1 MSATNDDIKYIA
13 VYLLV
18 IAVFVWYIYTE
29 YFRTSLIYVTSTVD
43 GKAYLVRN
51 LPDKQQAADLLAN
64 TRLKLIGVQQNLT
77 KYYPK
82 DKRVILLNKRFKQDE
97 MSESEPDSKYTSY
110 TINKGE
116 KIIYCLRSRDE
127 RQQLVNPNV
136 LLFVALHEM
145 SHVMTVSVDHSPE
158 FWENFRFVLA
168 NAIHWK
174 IYTPQNFKDK
184 PQEYCGTHITNSP
197 LNPQDMGKY
206 VNYDAQVDDE
216 NDASIVKVS

>member
-1 MSATNDDIKYIA
+1 MSYNSDDAKYIA
-13 VYLLV
+13 VYLFV
-18 IAVFVWYIYTE
+18 IAVFVWYIYNE
-29 YFRTSLIYVTSTVD
+29 YFRTSLIYVTSKLD

-51 LPDKQQAADLLAN
+51 LPDKQEAAELLAN
-64 TRLKLIGVQQNLT
+64 TRLKLVEVQKKLT
-77 KYYPK
+77 IHYPK
-82 DKRVILLNKRFKQDE
+82 DKRVIMLNRRFKPEE

-127 RQQLVNPNV
+127 EQRLVDPNV

-145 SHVMTVSVDHSPE
+145 SHVMTVSIDHSAE

-197 LNPQDMGKY
+197 LNLQDMDKY
-206 VNYDAQVDDE
+206 VKYDAKIDDE
-216 NDASIVKVS
+216 NEAKFVSIS